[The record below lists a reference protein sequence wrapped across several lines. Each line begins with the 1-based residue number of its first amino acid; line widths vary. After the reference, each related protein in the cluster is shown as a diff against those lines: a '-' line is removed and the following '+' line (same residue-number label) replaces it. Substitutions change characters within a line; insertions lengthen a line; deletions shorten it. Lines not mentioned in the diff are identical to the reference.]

1 MNKIVRQIKQISQS
15 NGIPMSISK
24 IIEHEDMGLNRSDQH
39 NTSIAYGDILGKSV
53 VFFSYEGNLTTRAL
67 IINSKIEKIINDE
80 PIVFVVTQLS
90 ANDRRKCLEYGLSFI
105 TSDGEMFLPFIGTRL
120 FPRSVRNNEFIIK
133 SFFSPAEQRLALS
146 IVIVQLI
153 FERKKDVKSIPELR
167 SFSIDGDRFI
177 IVGGQR
183 FIGGIGEKISI
194 KNRVTF
200 NRAVSSLVN
209 RGLLN
214 YIGETSDRRYSC
226 LFNSQQFY
234 RKIEKYLLSP
244 IQESGD
250 LVLPDIPHPITG
262 FHPLFSGLTGLAKVT
277 MITDDNATQDYVINR
292 SERKALDYWADN
304 QNSHQEIKCKF
315 QISKYDLR
323 GFNWLIRKVLSY
335 PNNVIDPFH
344 LYTTFKN
351 DNDDRILGE
360 AEELV
365 DRIWLGDFDMKGD

>member
-1 MNKIVRQIKQISQS
+1 MKKLVRQIKYISQNS
-15 NGIPMSISK
+15 GIPMSISK
-24 IIEHEDMGLNRSDQH
+24 IIDHEDIDLNRSDQH
-39 NTSIAYGDILGKSV
+39 NTNLAYGDILGESV
-53 VFFSYEGNLTTRAL
+53 LFFSYEGDLTTRAL
-67 IINSKIEKIINDE
+67 IIKSKIEKIINDK

-120 FPRSVRNNEFIIK
+120 LPRSTGDDKVVIK
-133 SFFSPAEQRLALS
+133 NFFGPAEQRLALT
-146 IVIVQLI
+146 IMIVQLI
-153 FERKKDVKSIPELR
+153 FERRNDANSISELR
-167 SFSIDGDRFI
+167 PFSIDGDRFI
-177 IVGGQR
+177 LVGGKK
-183 FIGGIGEKISI
+183 FIEGVGKKISI

-200 NRAVSSLVN
+200 NRAVSSLAN

-250 LVLPDIPHPITG
+250 LVLPDIPHLITG

-277 MITDDNATQDYVINR
+277 MITDDNVTQDYVINR
-292 SERKALDYWADN
+292 SEREALDYWADN

-315 QISKYDLR
+315 QVSKYDLR

-344 LYTTFKN
+344 LYTIFKN